1 MTSYRARCT
10 RFLLK
15 HSLGRKYRKAGSSI
29 EELRRLD
36 DFLIRSQ
43 APPRGTHVSTVALNG
58 FCGEWILGP
67 GAGSDATILHLHGGA
82 FVSGSPATH
91 RELVARISASA
102 GVRALSVDYRLA
114 PEHPFPAALED
125 ALVAYRWLLDQG
137 CTPSRL
143 VLGGESSG
151 GGLALQ
157 ALLRMKR
164 DGIPLPCA
172 AFFLSPVTDWIGLDG
187 ESYETRAAMDPL
199 VARSQCRFTASQ
211 YVGDQPRDAPL
222 FRPAEMELAGLPPM
236 WIQVGD
242 HEVLLSDAKRLAQQ
256 ATAAGVDVDFKVWP
270 GLWHVFQGAAR
281 VVPEARDSIQELG
294 RFVRER
300 LADGSR

>member
-1 MTSYRARCT
+1 MTSYRAGWT
-10 RFLLK
+10 RFLLR
-15 HSLGRKYRKAGSSI
+15 HSFGRKYREAGSSI
-29 EELRRLD
+29 EKIRRLD
-36 DFLIRSQ
+36 DLLIRSQ
-43 APPRGTHVSTVALNG
+43 RPPRGTHVSAVEMNG
-58 FCGEWILGP
+58 LSGEWVLGP
-67 GAGSDATILHLHGGA
+67 GARSGATILHLHGGA

-125 ALVAYRWLLDQG
+125 VVAAYLWLLDQG
-137 CTPSRL
+137 STPAHL

-157 ALLRMKR
+157 ALLSMKR

-172 AFFLSPVTDWIGLDG
+172 AFFLSPVTDWVGLDG
-187 ESYETRAAMDPL
+187 ESYATRAEVDPL
-199 VARSQCRFTASQ
+199 VSPSQCRFTASQ
-211 YVGDQPRDAPL
+211 YLGDHPRDAPL
-222 FRPAEMELAGLPPM
+222 LRPAEMDLDGLPPM

-242 HEVLLSDAKRLAQQ
+242 HEVLLSDAQRLARR
-256 ATAAGVDVDFKVWP
+256 AESSGVDVDFKVWP

-281 VVPEARDSIQELG
+281 VVPEARASIEELG

-300 LADGSR
+300 LETESA